1 MLSSLIRPDL
11 LVIDELGYDRMSVD
25 AAELVF
31 KLISARYERK
41 SIIITT
47 NYQISQWPEVFGSDA
62 LTQVIA
68 DKFIHHAHI
77 INILGK
83 SYRLRNVK

>member
-1 MLSSLIRPDL
+1 
-11 LVIDELGYDRMSVD
+11 
-25 AAELVF
+25 
-31 KLISARYERK
+31 
-41 SIIITT
+41 
-47 NYQISQWPEVFGSDA
+47 VFGSEA